1 MKKKLIS
8 GLLCAIMAVGML
20 TGCGNSSTSGSSAAN
35 SGSSASGTA
44 ADDVLTLKLAHAD
57 TEESIFH
64 SAVLDF
70 KEEVEKRSD
79 GKIQIQIYPAGQL
92 GTVREYVEGIQTGTI
107 DIAPVVSTVI
117 ANFCPDVAVYDLPFL
132 LDDYDHAYRSLDGE
146 VGNKLSEELTQNGIM
161 PLAWWSI
168 GFRNVTTSKNKPIN
182 SIADFK
188 GFRIRTMASEI
199 HQAIFSELG
208 ADPVPMDWGE
218 LFTALQQGTV
228 DGQENPFSQI
238 LSSNIYEVNPVI
250 VKTEHAFTPAVLMMS
265 PITYGKLT
273 EEQQKIIT
281 EAAEASKDACRQE
294 AVTYNEE
301 ALKTLTEEKGCEYV
315 ETLDKDELREAT
327 KAVYDKFPQYSE
339 LVEQIEAC
347 KK

>member
-1 MKKKLIS
+1 
-8 GLLCAIMAVGML
+8 
-20 TGCGNSSTSGSSAAN
+20 
-35 SGSSASGTA
+35 
-44 ADDVLTLKLAHAD
+44 
-57 TEESIFH
+57 
-64 SAVLDF
+64 
-70 KEEVEKRSD
+70 
-79 GKIQIQIYPAGQL
+79 
-92 GTVREYVEGIQTGTI
+92 
-107 DIAPVVSTVI
+107 
-117 ANFCPDVAVYDLPFL
+117 
-132 LDDYDHAYRSLDGE
+132 
-146 VGNKLSEELTQNGIM
+146 
-161 PLAWWSI
+161 
-168 GFRNVTTSKNKPIN
+168 
-182 SIADFK
+182 
-188 GFRIRTMASEI
+188 MASEI

-301 ALKTLTEEKGCEYV
+301 ALKTLTEEKGCDYV
-315 ETLDKDELREAT
+315 ETLNKDELREAT
-327 KAVYDKFPQYSE
+327 KVVYDKFPQYAE